1 MPGVSVDNN
10 DALEVFS
17 VVGEAVSRARAGE
30 GPSLIECKT
39 DRYLGHFQGDAEAY
53 RPEGEV
59 EKLRENDPIDLLRD
73 HLVASDAMSDDNEK
87 EIKDRAS
94 ATVKAAYEFARTS
107 DYPDT
112 SEVTQHVFV

>member
-1 MPGVSVDNN
+1 
-10 DALEVFS
+10 
-17 VVGEAVSRARAGE
+17 
-30 GPSLIECKT
+30 
-39 DRYLGHFQGDAEAY
+39 
-53 RPEGEV
+53 
-59 EKLRENDPIDLLRD
+59 
-73 HLVASDAMSDDNEK
+73 MSDDNEK